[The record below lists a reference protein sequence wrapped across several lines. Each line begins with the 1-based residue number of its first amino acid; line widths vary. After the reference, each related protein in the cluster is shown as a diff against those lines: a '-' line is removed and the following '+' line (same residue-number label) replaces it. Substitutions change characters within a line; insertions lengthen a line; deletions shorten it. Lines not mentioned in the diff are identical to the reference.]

1 MFRTRQAPSPTGYL
15 HFGTARTMLFTQ
27 LIAKK
32 NEGTWFLRIEDTDRL
47 RLQPDAV
54 GSLLGSMDQLGLVPD
69 EGVNNLQKGTQDD
82 FYKIYQDGEYGP
94 YIQSERLEHYHKYA
108 QILIDKK
115 LCYWSYITPQDKEE
129 LVTIK
134 QITKKPINYFQANI
148 QKLNNK
154 PLTES
159 TAELNDKVSANLF
172 QSIEQ
177 GLKDELKPDLKFK
190 MLKDSILHTEDVLLG
205 KSSFNLALEEDFTCI
220 KSDGY
225 PTYHLAHP
233 VDDTM
238 MKTSLII
245 RSQEW
250 TSSLPKHV
258 ELSKALDFV
267 LPDYMHIPFILG
279 ETGNKKMSKRD
290 GNVNIEGYLNKGYM
304 PEAVINYL
312 AFLGWNPGTEK
323 EIYLSNEDFDI
334 DSNISI
340 ELQINSRMKKL
351 LNNILLDF
359 DQTKIQKSPARFS
372 IEKLNWYN
380 KEYIKMLT
388 PYEFSYRNATLTG
401 VKMTEDNNRI
411 LAHILDT
418 TRVTLLSEATLES
431 DTVNDYRLEDQSI
444 VAWKKITLEESIA
457 NLREITPVIESI
469 INKYS
474 TQKSHLLTILNKV
487 NIYQEYSDLQKAI
500 ETNIKQWLSDNSKDV
515 GSYLWPLRVILSGQ
529 AKSPSPFELLAI
541 INNEEILRRLKNI

>member
-32 NEGTWFLRIEDTDRL
+32 NLGTWFLRIEDTDRL

-82 FYKIYQDGEYGP
+82 FYNIYQDGEYGP
-94 YIQSERLEHYHKYA
+94 YIQSERLEYYHKYA
-108 QILIDKK
+108 QLLIDKK

-148 QKLNNK
+148 QKLNDK

-159 TAELNDKVSANLF
+159 TAELNDEVSAKLF
-172 QSIEQ
+172 QSIEV
-177 GLKDELKPDLKFK
+177 GLKDVLKPDLKFK
-190 MLKDSILHTEDVLLG
+190 MLKDQILHTEDVLLG

-220 KSDGY
+220 KGDGY

-233 VDDTM
+233 VDDTL

-258 ELSKALDFV
+258 ELFNALDFV

-290 GNVNIEGYLNKGYM
+290 GNVNIEEYLKKGYM

-323 EIYLSNEDFDI
+323 EIYLSNEDFEI
-334 DSNISI
+334 DSNDSV

-388 PYEFSYRNATLTG
+388 PYEFSYRNAALTG
-401 VKMTEDNNRI
+401 VKMTEDIKRI

-431 DTVNDYRLEDQSI
+431 DTVNNYTLEDQSI
-444 VAWKKITLEESIA
+444 IAWKKITLEDSIA
-457 NLREITPVIESI
+457 NLKEITPVIESI

-487 NIYQEYSDLQKAI
+487 NIYQEYSDLQKSI
-500 ETNIKQWLSDNSKDV
+500 ETDIKQWLNDNNKDV

-541 INNEEILRRLKNI
+541 INNDEIIKRLKSV